1 MKIETSKGF
10 VGLII
15 ALTLLASLVG
25 GVIVATVNRISVKPP
40 AIVLTP
46 AEVTVRV
53 PSSTVKAQQGTF
65 YFLAANNSD
74 PFYVPGVK
82 GFTDAGNSV
91 GMKTQFVGPMDLNL
105 AEQMKTFEQ
114 LVADPNT
121 KGILFYAMDY
131 NAAKPIIEK
140 AIAKGIPVVNGAADS
155 PFKTRTAFIG
165 YNNTVLGNQAAEWA
179 AKLINCKGEVGTIS
193 VNGANLT
200 ERTEAFNKH
209 IVELCPDVQVDE
221 RATHD
226 GSATGAASTI
236 DSYLVAHP
244 KLTLLWFA
252 DGGAGQ
258 QVQTWKDKQ
267 AAGVK
272 TMFLATDMPPATL
285 QAVKDGIF
293 VGSVGQDTY
302 TEEYWGVLLLDA
314 ANKGL
319 RVPDTVYLSAIL
331 VDKSNVDKYITK

>member
-1 MKIETSKGF
+1 MNIKTSKGF
-10 VGLII
+10 VGLIVL
-15 ALTLLASLVG
+15 LTLLA
-25 GVIVATVNRISVKPP
+25 GVMSGVAVAAVTRVTVKAP

-46 AEVTVRV
+46 SEVSIPV
-53 PSSTVKAQQGTF
+53 PSATVKAQEGTY

-91 GMKTQFVGPMDLNL
+91 AAKTQFVGPMDLSL
-105 AEQMKTFEQ
+105 TEQIKTFEQ
-114 LVADPNT
+114 LVADPTTN
-121 KGILFYAMDY
+121 GIFFYAIDY
-131 NAAKPIIEK
+131 NAAKPAIDA

-155 PFKTRTAFIG
+155 PYKSRTAFIG

-209 IVELCPDVQVDE
+209 IVEVCPDVKVDE

-226 GSATGAASTI
+226 GSATSASSTI
-236 DSYLVAHP
+236 DAYLVAHP
-244 KLTLLWFA
+244 DLSLLWFA

-272 TMFLATDMPPATL
+272 TLFLATDMPPATL

-302 TEEYWGVLLLDA
+302 TEEYWGLLLLDA
-314 ANKGL
+314 AHKGL
-319 RVPDTVYLSAIL
+319 RVPDTLYLSAIL
-331 VDKSNVDKYITK
+331 VDKTNVDKYITK

>member
-1 MKIETSKGF
+1 MNIKTSKGF
-10 VGLII
+10 VGLIVL
-15 ALTLLASLVG
+15 LTLVAGALSGITVAV
-25 GVIVATVNRISVKPP
+25 VARATVQMPP
-40 AIVLTP
+40 IVITP
-46 AEVTVRV
+46 SKVPVEV
-53 PSSTVKAQQGTF
+53 PAPTVKVQEGTY

-82 GFTDAGNSV
+82 GFTDAGNLVAS
-91 GMKTQFVGPMDLNL
+91 KTAFVGPMDLNL
-105 AEQMKTFEQ
+105 ADQMKTFEQ
-114 LVADPNT
+114 LVADPTT
-121 KGILFYAMDY
+121 KGIFFYAIDY
-131 NAAKPIIEK
+131 NAAKPMIEE
-140 AIAKGIPVVNGAADS
+140 AVAKGIPVVNGAADS

-179 AKLINCKGEVGTIS
+179 AKLIECKGEVGTIS

-200 ERTEAFNKH
+200 ERTEAFNAH
-209 IVELCPDVQVDE
+209 IKELCPNVIVDQ

-226 GSATGAASTI
+226 GSAANATATI
-236 DSYLVAHP
+236 DSYMVAHP
-244 KLTLLWFA
+244 DLTLLWFA

-267 AAGVK
+267 ASGVK
-272 TMFLATDMPPATL
+272 TLFLATDMPPATL

-302 TEEYWGVLLLDA
+302 TEEFFGLLLLDYA
-314 ANKGL
+314 RKGY

-331 VDKSNVDKYITK
+331 VDKNNVDKYITK